1 MLPPVLFD
9 QAAVR
14 QLEPKPL
21 LMLMLGI
28 ANMKVRPAAGWCP
41 AVLQA
46 VATKLPLMS
55 PSQLSNMMLACGKL
69 QMAPSQAF
77 LRAYQAAWEAQMP
90 QLTAKD
96 HALVLWGVGK
106 MALSNAAT
114 GARNQLPWVWQV
126 QQALQQAVNRAV
138 GAVAAVALQKLR
150 QASLQQQTH
159 AHEQI
164 REPEEQQQL
173 VLAPDLKQME
183 GQERHDVH
191 QQPTTNKPRAALPR
205 ELLLSNNRDLQQ
217 QQQQQHVLQQQQ
229 PPAHFHA
236 DEPPPALLAQ
246 QQHHHHHQQQH
257 QPAHPSELQQFQGS
271 NVSTEVQAEQPPL
284 LSSASLLHPTDCAMV
299 LYALARLGPAAVET
313 SFTSFWLRQSKS
325 QLGNMNSKELA
336 TCCWALGR
344 LALRPPQDWLQQH
357 LWCTSQLASC
367 MSHRQLAMVL
377 WGCARLQVGGY
388 CLLLNRLWCQVP
400 DSCELI
406 PN

>member
-1 MLPPVLFD
+1 MSPPVLFD

-28 ANMKVRPAAGWCP
+28 ANMKVHPAAGWCP

-69 QMAPSQAF
+69 QMAPSPAF
-77 LRAYQAAWEAQMP
+77 MLAYQAAWEVHMP

-114 GARNQLPWVWQV
+114 GGRNQLAWVWQV

-150 QASLQQQTH
+150 QASLQQQPH
-159 AHEQI
+159 EHEQI

-173 VLAPDLKQME
+173 VLAPDWKQME
-183 GQERHDVH
+183 GQERHDIH
-191 QQPTTNKPRAALPR
+191 QQPTTSRPRAALPT

-217 QQQQQHVLQQQQ
+217 QHTTTSSSTSRLPGLEAHRHVLK
-229 PPAHFHA
+229 AHLDA
-236 DEPPPALLAQ
+236 RERKP
-246 QQHHHHHQQQH
+246 
-257 QPAHPSELQQFQGS
+257 
-271 NVSTEVQAEQPPL
+271 VQL
-284 LSSASLLHPTDCAMV
+284 D
-299 LYALARLGPAAVET
+299 AV
-313 SFTSFWLRQSKS
+313 
-325 QLGNMNSKELA
+325 A
-336 TCCWALGR
+336 GR
-344 LALRPPQDWLQQH
+344 VD
-357 LWCTSQLASC
+357 
-367 MSHRQLAMVL
+367 
-377 WGCARLQVGGY
+377 GGG
-388 CLLLNRLWCQVP
+388 
-400 DSCELI
+400 
-406 PN
+406 